1 MKYKKLGGLDWFII
15 ALGIVIIVMIV
26 NAITGCTSQR
36 AERLEVI
43 WIEGADCSF
52 HATGMSVED
61 VKAMQAKWKLGKCT
75 VTSETDIGSNT
86 KQDLPKE

>member
-1 MKYKKLGGLDWFII
+1 MKFQKLGGLDYFLI
-15 ALGIVIIVMIV
+15 ALGVLILCLII
-26 NAITGCTSQR
+26 AALTGCSNKR
-36 AERLEVI
+36 ADKLEVI

-75 VTSETDIGSNT
+75 VTSETDIGSKA
-86 KQDLPKE
+86 KQVPKE